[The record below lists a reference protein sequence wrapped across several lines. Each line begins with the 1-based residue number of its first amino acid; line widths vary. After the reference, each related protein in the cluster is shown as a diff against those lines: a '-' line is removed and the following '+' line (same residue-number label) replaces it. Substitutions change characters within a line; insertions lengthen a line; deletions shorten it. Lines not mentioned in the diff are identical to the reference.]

1 MTGMQYTQELACR
14 SGDGVEVALFWSPT
28 SGRLTVV
35 VDNARADER
44 FELAAR
50 ADNALDVFYHP
61 YAYASSSA
69 LPLAA

>member
-1 MTGMQYTQELACR
+1 MTGTQYTQELACR

-44 FELAAR
+44 FELSAR
-50 ADNALDVFYHP
+50 ADNALDVF
-61 YAYASSSA
+61 
-69 LPLAA
+69 

>member
-1 MTGMQYTQELACR
+1 MTRTQYTQELACR
-14 SGDGVEVALFWSPT
+14 EGDGVEVVLFWSPS

-35 VDNARADER
+35 VDDARADER
-44 FELAAR
+44 FELSAR

-69 LPLAA
+69 PELAA